1 MKNTNGI
8 PDGYQLV
15 FDVRYQ
21 IECKILEI
29 CRWFADNCPK
39 GPAVIG
45 ISGGKDSTVEAKLL
59 VDALGKDRVFGV
71 LMPDGEQSD
80 IADSYEVVELLGIKH
95 LVINIGE
102 ITSAVHKNVPI
113 AFTPQANQ
121 NLPPRIRMATL
132 YAVAQ
137 SLGGVVIGTG
147 NISELYLGWFTK
159 WGDGAYDNNFILCYT
174 ATEVMK
180 LGDALGLPE
189 HLVHK
194 TPSDGLC
201 GVSDEEKFGF
211 SYQVLDD
218 YIRGFAEPIED
229 IKQKIDQMHKN
240 SEHKRR

>member
-1 MKNTNGI
+1 MNI
-8 PDGYQLV
+8 VPWSSVGYRLI
-15 FDVRYQ
+15 FDAQCQ
-21 IECKILEI
+21 ISCKELEI
-29 CRWFADNCPK
+29 RRWFADNCPK
-39 GPAVIG
+39 GYAVIG

-59 VDALGKDRVFGV
+59 VNALGKDRVVGV
-71 LMPDGEQSD
+71 LMPDGKQGD
-80 IADSYEVVELLGIKH
+80 IADSYEVVDLLGIKS
-95 LVINIGE
+95 LTINIEE
-102 ITSAVHKNVPI
+102 ITSAVHKNVPTT
-113 AFTPQANQ
+113 FTPQADQ

-147 NISELYLGWFTK
+147 NASELYLGWFTK
-159 WGDGAYDNNFILCYT
+159 WGDGAYDNNFIQCYT

-180 LGDALGLPE
+180 LGDALGLPG

-194 TPSDGLC
+194 IPSDGLC

-218 YIRGFAEPIED
+218 YIRGFAEPPED

>member
-8 PDGYQLV
+8 PNGYQPV
-15 FDVRYQ
+15 FDVWYQ
-21 IECKILEI
+21 VECKILEI
-29 CRWFADNCPK
+29 CRWFADNCPE

-80 IADSYEVVELLGIKH
+80 IADSFEVVELLGIKYH
-95 LVINIGE
+95 VINIGE
-102 ITSAVHKNVPI
+102 ITAAVHKNVPV
-113 AFTPQANQ
+113 AFTPQADQ

-137 SLGGVVIGTG
+137 SLDGVVIGTG
-147 NISELYLGWFTK
+147 NASELYLGWFTK
-159 WGDGAYDNNFILCYT
+159 WGDGAYDKNFIQCYT

-218 YIRGFAEPIED
+218 YIRGFAEPPTD